1 MDLQGP
7 EKLRFA
13 VVICTEFIFL
23 MQLLNLLALA
33 QKVAIR
39 HSIRFSQSKLIEVN
53 TASLFSRYFS
63 ESSKLV
69 FALFS
74 EIYELTLDEEIF
86 VCVLIDEVESITTA
100 RKTTIGSDPSDAM
113 RVVNVLLT
121 QLDRMKTRP
130 NVLIMATS
138 NLPEISDR
146 WWSCSTPD
154 CVTLTRTSSI
164 SGSCRCHSIYWE
176 SVDRCNL

>member
-1 MDLQGP
+1 MDHRERGRP
-7 EKLRFA
+7 RCVA
-13 VVICTEFIFL
+13 VTDTKVQSRKQILI
-23 MQLLNLLALA
+23 LLALA

-39 HSIRFSQSKLIEVN
+39 LSIRFSQSKLIEVN
-53 TASLFSRYFS
+53 TSSLFSRYFS

-100 RKTTIGSDPSDAM
+100 RTKTIGSEPSDAM

-130 NVLIMATS
+130 NILVMATS

-146 WWSCSTPD
+146 S
-154 CVTLTRTSSI
+154 
-164 SGSCRCHSIYWE
+164 
-176 SVDRCNL
+176 